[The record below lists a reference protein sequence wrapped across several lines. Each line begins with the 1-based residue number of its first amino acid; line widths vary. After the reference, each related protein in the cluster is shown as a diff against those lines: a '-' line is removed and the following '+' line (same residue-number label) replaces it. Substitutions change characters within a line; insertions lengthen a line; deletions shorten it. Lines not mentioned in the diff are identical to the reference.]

1 MKRKRLHAEG
11 EFVFSHCLAAAL
23 ILTEVTQ
30 NKEDKEEEE
39 EENEGE
45 EQDGRSLFLWHGAGT
60 ETPHVCC
67 VGLTREFTVYM

>member
-30 NKEDKEEEE
+30 NKEDKEE